1 MHLKLGF
8 STNAFDLH
16 LTVHEWVNDGL
27 MAVFFLLVGLEIK
40 REMLVGELST
50 PQRAALPAFAAL
62 GGMLAPAAICAAFV
76 WSNPDYRPGW
86 AIPAATDITFALA
99 ALAFAAPGVPRPVRI
114 FFTALAVIDDLGAIL
129 IIAFFYTYALVL
141 PMLLAA
147 AGIFALLMALN
158 RLRMTNL
165 LPYLVLGVAM
175 WFCVLES
182 GIHATLAGIALAFA
196 IPIRGNALPGGH
208 VNSPLKRLEHAIQ
221 PYVAFGI
228 VPLFALLNAGISF
241 AGVRPDVLAS
251 LLPLGIIAGLFVG
264 KQAGIFAFSWIA
276 IRLRIGSLPKGT
288 SWTTLYGISVLGG
301 IGFTMSLF
309 IGGLAFA
316 SPELL
321 TQMKIGVLT
330 GSLLSAAAGTVVLRI
345 AARAR
350 GEARAP
356 A

>member
-62 GGMLAPAAICAAFV
+62 GGMLAPAAVCAAFV

-158 RLRMTNL
+158 RLRVTNL

-208 VNSPLKRLEHAIQ
+208 VNSPLKRLEHAIK

-228 VPLFALLNAGISF
+228 VPLFARESRLPACGPTFWRAFFRSVSSLGCSS
-241 AGVRPDVLAS
+241 AS
-251 LLPLGIIAGLFVG
+251 KPASSPF
-264 KQAGIFAFSWIA
+264 
-276 IRLRIGSLPKGT
+276 RGSR
-288 SWTTLYGISVLGG
+288 SD
-301 IGFTMSLF
+301 
-309 IGGLAFA
+309 FA
-316 SPELL
+316 SDRFP
-321 TQMKIGVLT
+321 
-330 GSLLSAAAGTVVLRI
+330 
-345 AARAR
+345 
-350 GEARAP
+350 RAP
-356 A
+356 RGRRCTAFRSWAASALR